1 MMVFEHTCFYPGKF
15 SPPTKFHL
23 NTLFWLLTRPEV
35 GHVNIVIGK
44 DEPGEL
50 PQEQKVKIWELLL
63 KSSMAPKASI
73 IKSNETGP
81 LGEIYEI
88 FSKKPD
94 MPGHIALDEKSAR
107 NKKLQKRLSKFP
119 NYSFQLTPSKFDN
132 SSAAM
137 MKAVTNDDKAAVK
150 ELLPDDFSDSMVEA
164 YMDILK
170 VQPDMEAPEDK
181 STLINYQQQY
191 NEMFNDGFWNS
202 VFQPIVEDISSS
214 DALTTID
221 SLQTVADGKRDIAFI
236 LIKGASGID
245 AKDIPLFIKD
255 NGLKSMYVKGNP
267 SHAYVVY
274 RPGSEHGA
282 TELKDIAEKYGGY
295 LKYDAAEQD
304 SRRIGELLGYQKSD
318 IDAYID
324 KVKKDVKNNPI
335 DEIVKL
341 NEIADSP
348 YTFSSPKEEKP
359 GNFYNDID
367 YTFTTDGGR
376 EYYIRFGS
384 RWVGRSKKNDQKYN
398 WATELTFFPTKLSHV
413 GDPGEVGGENFGKI
427 LATVTKALK
436 EFVQKY
442 KPEYVFWK
450 GIKTDKESEKGNTV
464 DVTKRQRI
472 YNAVM
477 DRTVSGM
484 SNYKSTKGNAR
495 SSIEYE
501 KEIPVQ
507 GSDDI
512 FKYPE
517 EPSID
522 NPTDNAKKLARF
534 NLSR

>member
-1 MMVFEHTCFYPGKF
+1 MMHFLSHPEFQATDPGK
-15 SPPTKFHL
+15 
-23 NTLFWLLTRPEV
+23 V
-35 GHVNIVIGK
+35 
-44 DEPGEL
+44 
-50 PQEQKVKIWELLL
+50 
-63 KSSMAPKASI
+63 
-73 IKSNETGP
+73 
-81 LGEIYEI
+81 
-88 FSKKPD
+88 
-94 MPGHIALDEKSAR
+94 
-107 NKKLQKRLSKFP
+107 KKLEIDYEKPIGLIVNVQDPENGKKEYILIDGNHRTRK
-119 NYSFQLTPSKFDN
+119 
-132 SSAAM
+132 
-137 MKAVTNDDKAAVK
+137 AVK
-150 ELLPDDFSDSMVEA
+150 EKHDAKYIVVSNPDDVNKF
-164 YMDILK
+164 
-170 VQPDMEAPEDK
+170 MEFDK
-181 STLINYQQQY
+181 SKSHN
-191 NEMFNDGFWNS
+191 
-202 VFQPIVEDISSS
+202 
-214 DALTTID
+214 
-221 SLQTVADGKRDIAFI
+221 
-236 LIKGASGID
+236 
-245 AKDIPLFIKD
+245 LFPD
-255 NGLKSMYVKGNP
+255 
-267 SHAYVVY
+267 
-274 RPGSEHGA
+274 
-282 TELKDIAEKYGGY
+282 D
-295 LKYDAAEQD
+295 
-304 SRRIGELLGYQKSD
+304 
-318 IDAYID
+318 
-324 KVKKDVKNNPI
+324 I

-348 YTFSSPKEEKP
+348 YTFSSPKEEKS
-359 GNFYNDID
+359 GNFDNHID

-522 NPTDNAKKLARF
+522 NPADNAKKLARF